1 MKALVFYEHGGLD
14 KMRYADV
21 PEPVVGP
28 HEALVQ
34 VKAVA
39 LNRLDLW
46 VRNGIPGLQLAM
58 PHIGGS
64 DVAGVVQAVGEEVD
78 GSWVGRRVV
87 INPALGCGRC
97 SYCRAGQECLCVE
110 FK

>member
-14 KMRYADV
+14 QLQYADL

-39 LNRLDLW
+39 LNHLDLW
-46 VRNGIPGLQLAM
+46 VRAGIPGLKLAL

-64 DVAGVVQAVGEEVD
+64 DVAGG
-78 GSWVGRRVV
+78 GGGGGGGGGRGGRRGGRSG
-87 INPALGCGRC
+87 LG
-97 SYCRAGQECLCVE
+97 RAAGSDQPDA
-110 FK
+110 

>member
-1 MKALVFYEHGGLD
+1 MKALVFYEHGGLEQLQYTD
-14 KMRYADV
+14 R

-46 VRNGIPGLQLAM
+46 VRAGL
-58 PHIGGS
+58 ITT
-64 DVAGVVQAVGEEVD
+64 
-78 GSWVGRRVV
+78 RR
-87 INPALGCGRC
+87 PTHA
-97 SYCRAGQECLCVE
+97 
-110 FK
+110 